1 MCAQPATQTSLHS
14 PPQEWLLLML
24 LSESVHMLLSQ
35 HKLTSLAE
43 LLLVLGELANWWRV
57 MPEVTRMDWLQA

>member
-1 MCAQPATQTSLHS
+1 MCAHPATLASLHS

-24 LSESVHMLLSQ
+24 LSESVHMLLSR
-35 HKLTSLAE
+35 HKLVLLAE

-57 MPEVTRMDWLQA
+57 MPEVTRTD